1 MLVLLEDQVG
11 KVDNQRINDAAT
23 EITHILRRV
32 QKKMDEWV
40 QLGRVRSFVKQEVI
54 ARDLR
59 EFQSQLEYACRRFQM
74 NSAIEIIR
82 ATELFEQ
89 SRARDMDHLTTILQ
103 AIASSQDDLKSLTT
117 MQPMAVETVMRSMQ
131 EELSQDSDNPNR
143 AILQDG
149 LAQLKE
155 ETGILPPLT
164 DLSGEIKRLGDTPVD
179 IGSTA
184 DIWQGEWL
192 GETVALKVL
201 RNVGRMDRQTEKN
214 FRREIDIWRRLKHKH
229 VLPLY
234 GICFIGSLIH
244 LVSPFAKNSHTLNYF
259 RLNPDADRVKLVAQ
273 AASGL
278 AYLHSH
284 SPPIIH
290 GDLRAVNV
298 LVSQAG
304 DAFISDFGLA
314 RLEQVAGSETITS
327 LDPAGA
333 CRWMAPELIA
343 PAPGARTVQTTY
355 TDVWSFGMFA
365 FEVFTGERP
374 YNHLDRNVHVIN
386 TVSQG
391 YRHSQPRG
399 VAESRGLSDSMW
411 ALMMS
416 CWHEQPCERPD
427 MDTVSET
434 LSTPERFRSGKRQ
447 SKQFS
452 STHDVIAK
460 QSSLLAA
467 TRPTRGDTIVPTARE
482 EEPEPSDV
490 DWRTMIANMSIVD
503 HEVESMTGPKH
514 TSTNHSST
522 TFQPSSPISPTTFIQ
537 GPLSS
542 SPQGSGSL
550 HSFAASS
557 SFGSTNPLISRTH
570 GTSGNGGPLTASP
583 LANPVPLSPE
593 TTWQRPPLRPG
604 TGSSSSSI
612 RTLTTIGPSP
622 RLNTPTVLPE
632 SGALEVLMST
642 NRDAVVAGTLEGL
655 INVMVVQTAGN
666 VLKILRQW
674 LEIHRAEPGDW
685 NVLVRM
691 YNFASGIKD
700 PSTIA
705 STAGKLIG
713 EIIEPEL
720 RRIQD
725 AQPRDSSQSIF
736 SMESTTRS
744 ILRAHLSELT
754 PRELAECFTIIESQL
769 FYVIRPTDCVVYL
782 KKPKANP
789 DSPISLLVH
798 KNEQLTAWIQK
809 SILKHLA
816 AKERAREISYFVEA
830 ALECKLL
837 GNFASLRAIV
847 LALQSSSIGQLKR
860 TKEAVPPAVAQ
871 NLRLLAD
878 LVDGN
883 KDYELYRRTLRS
895 SRGAVLPILY
905 AHLRTIN
912 YVHSKVQPT
921 IQGDSGPLI
930 NFQRYDKL
938 RVGIEHVLELQ
949 YPQYSLKSSERKL
962 QFVEEQLRCMVLDEA
977 WRKRLEKDSLKAQG
991 QEENEYRS
999 FRGPLADLGII

>member
-1 MLVLLEDQVG
+1 MSLGDAFKAANAVKKVLREIRVHKEQCTHLCTEATSMLVLLEDQVG

-214 FRREIDIWRRLKHKH
+214 FRREIDIWRRLK
-229 VLPLY
+229 V
-234 GICFIGSLIH
+234 
-244 LVSPFAKNSHTLNYF
+244 
-259 RLNPDADRVKLVAQ
+259 R
-273 AASGL
+273 
-278 AYLHSH
+278 
-284 SPPIIH
+284 
-290 GDLRAVNV
+290 DLRAVNV